1 MAIFS
6 IKKVAIALVTL
17 GLQGALAQINIPC
30 SKVYE
35 DITISQKSG
44 SDVAFQTDKA
54 IKIPCTG
61 DVFRIDFQ
69 VLDNANTYFSIS
81 NKNNSESSQSVVG
94 TVASRNGSWRLAGK
108 ETFEVVEAQDD
119 SSEPEIIY
127 ASILVN
133 EYGVSLLDSGM
144 TVLSITP
151 DSFDYEKFV
160 STGEFYVFF
169 GSSAEGSVVSNIR
182 IDCVNQYKCELPIDY
197 SVCDNSYRVP
207 SRVLTNKGG
216 PVEYGLSPI
225 QLPCKEKEFK
235 FDFTV
240 TTNVDIYIAFT
251 GPDGLYGTDGV
262 IETKLGYFS
271 EKYAV
276 SRGVYTKPKDSS
288 NAIAK
293 RTEQEIPLETI
304 NVIVQYAEGVMTV
317 KVQNKQT
324 ISYKVKNFDIK
335 NVFIGIG
342 SESKGAESVGYMS
355 AANYVYCKAIECKFF
370 YGDLM

>member
-1 MAIFS
+1 MVLFS
-6 IKKVAIALVTL
+6 IKNIASALVTL
-17 GLQGALAQINIPC
+17 GIQGALAQTNIPC

-44 SDVAFQTDKA
+44 SDISFQTDKA

-69 VLDNANTYFSIS
+69 VLDNVNTYFSIS
-81 NKNNSESSQSVVG
+81 NKKNLESSKPVVG
-94 TVASRNGSWRLAGK
+94 TVASRNGSWRLAS
-108 ETFEVVEAQDD
+108 EEIFEIVEIQND
-119 SSEPEIIY
+119 SNKPEIIY

-133 EYGVSLLDSGM
+133 KYGVSLLDNGM

-151 DSFDYEKFV
+151 DSFDYEEFV
-160 STGEFYVFF
+160 STGEYYVFF
-169 GSSAEGSVVSNIR
+169 GSSAEGSVVSHIA

-197 SVCDNSYRVP
+197 NVCDNSYRVP

-216 PVEYGLSPI
+216 PVEYGLTPI

-240 TTNVDIYIAFT
+240 TTNVDIYVAFT
-251 GPDGLYGTDGV
+251 GPDGLYSTDGV

-276 SRGVYTKPKDSS
+276 YQGMYNKTKGEDDSFVNRNEVATIES
-288 NAIAK
+288 VNVMVK
-293 RTEQEIPLETI
+293 YSYEILS
-304 NVIVQYAEGVMTV
+304 V
-317 KVQNKQT
+317 KVKNRLA
-324 ISYKVKNFDIK
+324 IYYRVKNFDIK
-335 NVFIGIG
+335 NAFIGIG
-342 SESKGAESVGYMS
+342 GGSRGDGSVGYMS
-355 AANYVYCKAIECKFF
+355 AANYVYCKAIDCSFF
-370 YGDLM
+370 YGNSQ